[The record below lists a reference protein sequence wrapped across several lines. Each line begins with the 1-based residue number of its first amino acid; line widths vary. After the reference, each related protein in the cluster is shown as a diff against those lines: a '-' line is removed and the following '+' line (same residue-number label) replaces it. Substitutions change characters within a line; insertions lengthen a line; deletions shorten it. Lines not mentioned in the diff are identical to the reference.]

1 MKAKKVFLSQPVKRS
16 LKFGADLLSNS
27 GFETA
32 GAGGVDVFANWVET
46 IVIGLSTV
54 ERAIDSV
61 SEGTYS
67 CKFTKGEGDAK
78 GVYQDITVI
87 PGKLYRLLFYTRG
100 DATNAGSYSVYDITN
115 SADIVAEV
123 TTGITGTSYSAVS
136 NLFVTPVDCVSIR
149 VTLLGGSAGVVYFDD
164 VSVSPGN

>member
-1 MKAKKVFLSQPVKRS
+1 MNPIKKEMFLAVMQST
-16 LKFGADLLSNS
+16 LKFGADLLSNP

-32 GAGGVDVFANWVET
+32 GAGGADVFANWVET
-46 IVIGLSTV
+46 AVVGTSTI
-54 ERAIDSV
+54 EHAIDSV

-67 CKFTKGEGDAK
+67 CKLTRGDTAIS
-78 GVYQDITVI
+78 VYQDITVI

-100 DATNAGSYSVYDITN
+100 DATNAGSYSVYDVTN

-123 TTGITGTSYSAVS
+123 TTGVTGTSYSAVS
-136 NLFVTPVDCVSIR
+136 KLFVTPVDCVSIR